1 MAVKKR
7 IRIHLIVI
15 LGYILFIIFNYW
27 TLLSGNNIMKWDIMQ
42 CEYPSQV
49 MMSDAIANGTLPLWN
64 PLMNMGM
71 PYYSIAGM
79 PVWYP
84 ITLLLACFG
93 YTPWTISLE
102 YTLHLLIAAYG
113 MFLLSRAFL
122 KDGKGRTA
130 VSFIMGLLYCSS
142 GIFLSNAEHI
152 MFIISAAWFPYIFYC
167 VKRYADEKRI
177 IFLLSGA
184 LFAGFIMLGGYPEM
198 FYDLFMVLVP
208 YFLYLTWERNKTN
221 WQNILTA
228 AGRYIFF
235 SMCTIASCAIT
246 LLPFIHV
253 MSYITR
259 TANVEQAVTVVP
271 FSNLLSA
278 VLPKAGYILNNC
290 EISMCNYYISI
301 IALLSVPCLTR
312 ENLKKKWALAGISVF
327 AFVMSWGEYS
337 PFYMF
342 CHKYLPLYASFRF
355 PTVFRPLITIFVL
368 LLLVEALSDML
379 NGKAG
384 KRSILIAGMLMVFS
398 IWGIWIFKQHET
410 GRITL
415 PMVET
420 VLQGDAFRSGMQKL
434 LMISLFYIA
443 LMLLLRLQR
452 TTSAVKATLMIF
464 SVILELSIFIQ
475 AEMPITISYF
485 DTAEARD
492 NPDVKQVVQEWYREN
507 SGRQRSGNFSGNA
520 RSTTRY
526 LWDTKYIVFGK
537 TFDDEGYL
545 SVKLEATEQYK
556 QSYNRAITEGNPVA
570 YFTNDIVDSSL
581 ISLEDWRMK
590 GNVPRGQIYIDIPV
604 QNNGTAAKT
613 VSLSPT
619 VLAAAEGKITAGSDK
634 ISFVGS
640 IPFRGNNARYIKLL
654 LEEVKSSHVSVIVCF
669 EDITGTQS
677 EYEDI
682 YPVRTEGNTS
692 YIELFFLDSTQDYS
706 KVTVHV
712 KDAAPVN
719 MEVLYTEKMIRD
731 NYVTLR
737 NFSHNDVSLNVQAP
751 SAGYVV
757 LLQSDYPGWSACVDG
772 QPINI
777 QTVNGCF
784 IGIPVNQGEHE
795 ISLKFRPI
803 DFYIGAGI
811 TALYLLILIVAAA
824 IDNWN
829 VRQSKI
835 LSQQK

>member
-7 IRIHLIVI
+7 INIHLLVI
-15 LGYILFIIFNYW
+15 LGYTIFITFNYW

-49 MMSDAIANGTLPLWN
+49 MVSDAIANGTLPLWN

-84 ITLLLACFG
+84 VTLLLACFG

-113 MFLLSRAFL
+113 MFLLSGTFL
-122 KDGKGRTA
+122 KDIKGRTV
-130 VSFIMGLLYCSS
+130 VSFIMGLIYCSS
-142 GIFLSNAEHI
+142 GLFLSNAEHI
-152 MFIISAAWFPYIFYC
+152 MFIISAAWFPYVFYC
-167 VKRYADEKRI
+167 MKRYADEKRI

-184 LFAGFIMLGGYPEM
+184 LFAGLVMSGGYPEM

-208 YFLYLTWERNKTN
+208 YFLYLTWEKNKTN

-228 AGRYIFF
+228 AGKYILFC
-235 SMCTIASCAIT
+235 MCTIASCAIT
-246 LLPFIHV
+246 LLPFVHV

-290 EISMCNYYISI
+290 EISMSNYYMSI
-301 IALLSVPCLTR
+301 IVLMSIPCLTK
-312 ENLKKKWALAGISVF
+312 ENLKKKWVLAGISVF

-337 PFYMF
+337 PFYML

-368 LLLVEALSDML
+368 LLLVETLSDML
-379 NGKAG
+379 NSAVG
-384 KRSILIAGMLMVFS
+384 KRSFLIAGLLMVFS
-398 IWGIWIFKQHET
+398 IWGIWIFKRSET
-410 GRITL
+410 GRVVL
-415 PMVET
+415 PIGET
-420 VLQGDAFRSGMQKL
+420 VLQGNAFREGMQNL
-434 LMISLFYIA
+434 LMISLVYIA
-443 LMLLLRLQR
+443 LMFLFRLHCI
-452 TTSAVKATLMIF
+452 THTVKAALMIF

-485 DTAEARD
+485 GAAEARD
-492 NPDVKQVVQEWYREN
+492 NPDVRQAVQKWYTEN
-507 SGRQRSGNFSGNA
+507 SDRQRSGNFSGNS

-570 YFTNDIVDSSL
+570 YFTNDIVDSTL

-590 GNVPRGQIYIDIPV
+590 GNVPRGQIHIALPE
-604 QNNGTAAKT
+604 QNSGMVINT

-619 VLAAAEGKITAGSDK
+619 VLSSAEGQVTAGSDK
-634 ISFVGS
+634 ISFTGN

-654 LEEVKSSHVSVIVCF
+654 LEGVKSSHVSVKVCF
-669 EDITGTQS
+669 EDVTGTQS

-682 YPVRTEGNTS
+682 YTIITEGDTS
-692 YIELFFLDSTQDYS
+692 YIELFFLDSKQDYS
-706 KVTVHV
+706 KVTAYV
-712 KDAAPVN
+712 KDAVPIN
-719 MEVLYTEKMIRD
+719 LEVLYTEKMIKD
-731 NYVTLR
+731 NYVTLKD
-737 NFSHNDVSLNVQAP
+737 FSHNDISLNVQAP

-757 LLQSDYPGWSACVDG
+757 LLQSFYPGWSARVDG
-772 QPINI
+772 QSIDI
-777 QTVNGCF
+777 QTINGCF
-784 IGIPVNQGEHE
+784 IGIPVSQGEHE

-803 DFYIGAGI
+803 DFYIGTGI
-811 TALYLLILIVAAA
+811 TVLYLLILSVAIV
-824 IDNWN
+824 IDYCHG
-829 VRQSKI
+829 RQYKKI
-835 LSQQK
+835 YQQK